1 MANFPIS
8 TFPSNSIIFNK
19 GNFADKFF
27 VVESGEVEIFDPD
40 TNSKIAQL
48 LEGDAFGEQAILV
61 GGVRGA
67 SARAVTEVSCI
78 EITTSKLRDMLTH
91 EEGLLRPTVEALL
104 LQLSLHNELKAKDS
118 KGEVAYFAISSRFS
132 NDDHDLNESNEQTK
146 NSEFSKEELQQIHR
160 EIEIEKHKIQLKE
173 GETVISA
180 YEQLRK
186 KKEDEIR
193 AKQVKTEKPIAEK
206 PRKISREE
214 LPDFLKSEEAKT
226 LSTKDSLY
234 LKLLNNPLLG
244 STVYTQGQKILV
256 PGNSPNNAVIIT
268 SGEASESSPIT
279 GFSTL
284 GPGSVIGLAE
294 GLADQAS
301 RCEIIARTPIV
312 AITIPINNA
321 YKALKSS
328 NSGLIGIA
336 RLTAMRILHL
346 EKPPEALSK

>member
-1 MANFPIS
+1 MANFPTT
-8 TFPSNSIIFNK
+8 TFTSKSNIFNK
-19 GNFADKFF
+19 GDPADKFF

-40 TNSKIAQL
+40 THTPIARL
-48 LEGDAFGEQAILV
+48 TEGDAFGEQAILV

-67 SARAVTEVSCI
+67 SAKAVSDVACI
-78 EITTSKLRDMLTH
+78 EITTAKLRDMLMH

-104 LQLSLHNELKAKDS
+104 LQLSLHNELMARES
-118 KGEVAYFAISSRFS
+118 KGETAYFGVSSRFS
-132 NDDHDLNESNEQTK
+132 NSEHEAAEFNDQNNGA
-146 NSEFSKEELQQIHR
+146 EFSTEELQQIHR
-160 EIEIEKHKIQLKE
+160 EIEIEKKKIEIKA
-173 GETVISA
+173 GDTVA
-180 YEQLRK
+180 KLYEQLRK

-193 AKQVKTEKPIAEK
+193 AKHAQSERQVVVKPKKITREK
-206 PRKISREE
+206 
-214 LPDFLKSEEAKT
+214 LPEFLKSDEAKV

-244 STVYTQGQKILV
+244 STVYTKGQKILI
-256 PGNSPNNAVIIT
+256 PGNSPSNAVIIT

-294 GLADQAS
+294 GLADLPS
-301 RCEIIARTPIV
+301 RCETFARTPIV
-312 AITIPINNA
+312 AITIPINGA

-328 NSGLIGIA
+328 NSGLVGIA

-346 EKPPEALSK
+346 DKAPDALSK